1 MLYQRDKNVYKGIIE
16 KESVHNTYL
25 EKDFLPENLKMY

>member
-1 MLYQRDKNVYKGIIE
+1 MLYQRDKNVYEGIVE